1 LPLPFFF
8 DHHLLTYCSPSVLTL
23 LGRLIPQW
31 IYLTPKSPIL
41 PPFPVTTRPYIL
53 LFFALPLLFIVAHL
67 LDNPA
72 VAGEATR
79 FYLHGGIITDFVG
92 QLSPISKTRLVA
104 TDLLFWALQI
114 VMLAVSLE
122 RRKLGGGD
130 GEAAAAGA
138 NSSGGNEE
146 AESWQAQDA
155 AERGER
161 RDTNAEDTENIEMHV
176 LSRHHMGRDEAEE
189 DLLPDGSASVP
200 SDRHPLDDFNSGQH
214 VIANLDIL
222 GMVRTQWSQRNAF
235 RTATSEPADA
245 HSSPSS
251 AALAAVA
258 AGRALGF
265 RPRVGGQPLGTG

>member
-1 LPLPFFF
+1 MPLPFSF
-8 DHHLLTYCSPSVLTL
+8 DNHLLTYCSPSVLTL

-53 LFFALPLLFIVAHL
+53 LFFALPLLFIVEHL
-67 LDNPA
+67 LDDPA
-72 VAGEATR
+72 NAGEATR

-114 VMLAVSLE
+114 IMLSVSLE
-122 RRKLGGGD
+122 RRKLGGEG

-138 NSSGGNEE
+138 NLGEE

-161 RDTNAEDTENIEMHV
+161 RDTNAEDIENIEMHA
-176 LSRHHMGRDEAEE
+176 LSNHQIGRDEAEE

-200 SDRHPLDDFNSGQH
+200 SERHPLDGFNSGEH

-222 GMVRTQWSQRNAF
+222 SMVRTQWLQRNAF
-235 RTATSEPADA
+235 RTTTSEPAGA
-245 HSSPSS
+245 QPSPSS

-258 AGRALGF
+258 AGRALGL
-265 RPRVGGQPLGTG
+265 RLRVGAQPLGTG